1 MNEEIHREE
10 NMTAGTV
17 GRPCAGATGTEPP
30 QTREASRDRSPRPA
44 TLLGLL
50 GRHTI
55 LHPQELDVSFGRSS
69 GKFSHIYVGR
79 SA

>member
-1 MNEEIHREE
+1 MNEEVHREE
-10 NMTAGTV
+10 NMTAGAV

-55 LHPQELDVSFGRSS
+55 LHPQELDVRT
-69 GKFSHIYVGR
+69 
-79 SA
+79 